1 MRHIFLEQEKSL
13 HSKIKFFISALALM
27 ATLYVGSWTDE
38 VITKGLLLEML
49 ILIAAPFQVITKML
63 LLKLLLLKLV
73 LLLKLS
79 VITK

>member
-1 MRHIFLEQEKSL
+1 
-13 HSKIKFFISALALM
+13 M